1 MSFDRH
7 PKLMLVVAT
16 VSVIVA
22 WFGAMRLLAFMGVSQ
37 NLIIIIAPI
46 SSVVVAMVFLY
57 LGRNKL
63 RGPKETD
70 ISSMLDLEGPM
81 LVTGAQAPNPMV
93 AAEVPAE
100 PEAESPMV
108 AAEVPEPESPMVA
121 AEVPAEPE
129 AESPMIAAEM
139 PTSVQRVMNEI
150 EKRAEIRCLVIT
162 APSHGVLQ
170 DRLNN
175 WLSGN
180 YGRVVS
186 TSMAMNEKG
195 FFLTVFYEPSPVQ

>member
-1 MSFDRH
+1 
-7 PKLMLVVAT
+7 
-16 VSVIVA
+16 
-22 WFGAMRLLAFMGVSQ
+22 MRLLAFMGVSQ
-37 NLIIIIAPI
+37 NLIIVIAPI
-46 SSVVVAMVFLY
+46 SSVVVAMIFLY

-63 RGPKETD
+63 RGPKEDD
-70 ISSMLDLEGPM
+70 ISSMLDLESPM
-81 LVTGAQAPNPMV
+81 LVQGAQVQSPQV
-93 AAEVPAE
+93 AAEVPE
-100 PEAESPMV
+100 PEAEPPMV
-108 AAEVPEPESPMVA
+108 AAEVPEPEAEPPMVA
-121 AEVPAEPE
+121 SE
-129 AESPMIAAEM
+129 I

-195 FFLTVFYEPSPVQ
+195 FFLTVFYEPAPVQ

>member
-1 MSFDRH
+1 
-7 PKLMLVVAT
+7 
-16 VSVIVA
+16 
-22 WFGAMRLLAFMGVSQ
+22 
-37 NLIIIIAPI
+37 
-46 SSVVVAMVFLY
+46 
-57 LGRNKL
+57 
-63 RGPKETD
+63 
-70 ISSMLDLEGPM
+70 
-81 LVTGAQAPNPMV
+81 MV
-93 AAEVPAE
+93 AAEVPE
-100 PEAESPMV
+100 PEAEPPMV
-108 AAEVPEPESPMVA
+108 AAEVPEPEAEPPMVA
-121 AEVPAEPE
+121 AEVPEPE
-129 AESPMIAAEM
+129 AEPPMVASEI

-195 FFLTVFYEPSPVQ
+195 FFLTVFYEPAPVQ